1 MQPGLS
7 QCRDAVSAHG
17 EAKQGAQHHGSGA
30 HPEKAHGR
38 QRPKAEH
45 ARNGAV
51 DAVGWALPLGW
62 ALFLGAIVRPAS
74 RARESPRANRAPV
87 GSPESGEL

>member
-17 EAKQGAQHHGSGA
+17 EAEQGAQRHGSAA

-38 QRPKAEH
+38 QRPEAEH
-45 ARNGAV
+45 ARNEA
-51 DAVGWALPLGW
+51 AL
-62 ALFLGAIVRPAS
+62 VRDVEQ
-74 RARESPRANRAPV
+74 R
-87 GSPESGEL
+87 GEHLQ